1 MEASVRPAAA
11 PTAQGL
17 IPPGIASGHASSG
30 SALPG
35 STPSGRLARAQAVG
49 ARHDRFAEGAA
60 PGLSRRDAPAGSWLR
75 RAGRGRGATLGAR
88 AALPVLLFA
97 SAYLFALVLVLM
109 PKGLL
114 AVLPGALA
122 PPAPVV
128 ATVTATDPATDPT
141 LALAAAPPRL
151 SAP

>member
-1 MEASVRPAAA
+1 M
-11 PTAQGL
+11 
-17 IPPGIASGHASSG
+17 
-30 SALPG
+30 
-35 STPSGRLARAQAVG
+35 
-49 ARHDRFAEGAA
+49 
-60 PGLSRRDAPAGSWLR
+60 
-75 RAGRGRGATLGAR
+75 
-88 AALPVLLFA
+88 LLFA